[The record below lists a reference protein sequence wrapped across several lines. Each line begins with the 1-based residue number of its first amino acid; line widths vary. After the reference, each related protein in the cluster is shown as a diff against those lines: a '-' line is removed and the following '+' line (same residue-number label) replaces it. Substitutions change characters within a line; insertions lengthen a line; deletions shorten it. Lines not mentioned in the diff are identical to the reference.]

1 MKKVN
6 FNALQNFE
14 VPESW
19 IENAINAKPKK
30 KLFHLNPL
38 HLSTAACLVIAV
50 SNSIFSPLNLNRNFT
65 PLTGSIVEEAIVE
78 GSDNSSTFTY
88 PKNADVL
95 TQNEINTTFLA
106 ETTKSTEKPNA
117 TGVTEQNEEIYEQEI
132 NSEDQDNESSESE
145 NHSSVRAEESE
156 QDEQSNNTKKPES
169 IIKPQ
174 NPTAPIE
181 QHQNTEQKQDSS
193 NNKEEESEL
202 SFPEE
207 GMEVDTGW
215 YIKKNKK
222 VIYGGNEQS
231 KDDFYK
237 GSTRII
243 ASTDLFTNNIQLLV
257 SEDIWINECRTIKCT
272 LNGTDNTTKGIT
284 GELIFLFNGMPREGV
299 VINLKNEGIY
309 IPCGRYTFNIEC
321 FSDEECESQIGKT
334 LTISKVL
341 EVETDIELDLK
352 KILN

>member
-1 MKKVN
+1 M
-6 FNALQNFE
+6 
-14 VPESW
+14 
-19 IENAINAKPKK
+19 
-30 KLFHLNPL
+30 
-38 HLSTAACLVIAV
+38 IAV
-50 SNSIFSPLNLNRNFT
+50 GIAAFSLLYLNRDFT
-65 PLTGSIVEEAIVE
+65 PPTEQNVE
-78 GSDNSSTFTY
+78 GTSVSFTLSGQR
-88 PKNADVL
+88 L
-95 TQNEINTTFLA
+95 TEILSEGEMKTTEIQNE
-106 ETTKSTEKPNA
+106 TKQTEKPNA

-132 NSEDQDNESSESE
+132 NSEEQDNESSESE
-145 NHSSVRAEESE
+145 NHTPVRAEESE

-181 QHQNTEQKQDSS
+181 QQQNTEQKQDSS
-193 NNKEEESEL
+193 NNMEEESEL

-222 VIYGGNEQS
+222 VIYGGNGQS
-231 KDDFYK
+231 EDDFDK

-257 SEDIWINECRTIKCT
+257 SEDIWKNECRTIKCT

-284 GELIFLFNGMPREGV
+284 GELIFLFNGEPREGV

-309 IPCGRYTFNIEC
+309 IPCGSYTFNIEC
-321 FSDEECESQIGKT
+321 FSDEDCNEKICET
-334 LTISKVL
+334 TISKNLKVEKDL
-341 EVETDIELDLK
+341 E
-352 KILN
+352 LNVYIQ

>member
-14 VPESW
+14 VSESW

-30 KLFHLNPL
+30 KPFYLNPRYYG
-38 HLSTAACLVIAV
+38 TAAALVIAV
-50 SNSIFSPLNLNRNFT
+50 GIAAFSLLYLNRDFT
-65 PLTGSIVEEAIVE
+65 PPTGQNVE
-78 GSDNSSTFTY
+78 GTSVSFTLSGQR
-88 PKNADVL
+88 L
-95 TQNEINTTFLA
+95 TEILSEGEMKTTEIQNE
-106 ETTKSTEKPNA
+106 TKQTEKPNA
-117 TGVTEQNEEIYEQEI
+117 TGVTEQNEAIYEQEI
-132 NSEDQDNESSESE
+132 NSEEQDNESSESE
-145 NHSSVRAEESE
+145 NHTPVRAEESE

-181 QHQNTEQKQDSS
+181 QQQNTEQKQDSS

-222 VIYGGNEQS
+222 VIYGGNGQS
-231 KDDFYK
+231 EDDFDK

-257 SEDIWINECRTIKCT
+257 SEDIWKNECRTIKCT

-284 GELIFLFNGMPREGV
+284 GELIFLFNGEPREGV

-309 IPCGRYTFNIEC
+309 IPCGSYTFNIEC
-321 FSDEECESQIGKT
+321 FSDEDCNEKICET
-334 LTISKVL
+334 TISKNLKVEKDL
-341 EVETDIELDLK
+341 E
-352 KILN
+352 LNVYIQ

>member
-30 KLFHLNPL
+30 KPFYLNPRYYG
-38 HLSTAACLVIAV
+38 TAAALVIAV
-50 SNSIFSPLNLNRNFT
+50 GIAAFSLLYLNRDFT
-65 PLTGSIVEEAIVE
+65 PPTGQNVE
-78 GSDNSSTFTY
+78 GTSVSFTLSGQR
-88 PKNADVL
+88 L
-95 TQNEINTTFLA
+95 TEILSEGEMKTTEIQNE
-106 ETTKSTEKPNA
+106 TKHTEKPKA
-117 TGVTEQNEEIYEQEI
+117 TGATEQNEEIYEQVI
-132 NSEDQDNESSESE
+132 NSEEQDNESSESE
-145 NHSSVRAEESE
+145 NHSPVRAEESE

-352 KILN
+352 KILK